1 MTAKTDQVIVADFA
15 VVSLVGGNW
24 PNLSVIHGTKR
35 KTNKNKLSKLRRHA
49 SRVHF
54 AKIHFG

>member
-35 KTNKNKLSKLRRHA
+35 KINKTNNDRPGDDGS
-49 SRVHF
+49 V
-54 AKIHFG
+54 